1 MKQKKSTIR
10 FLRKAAKTD
19 RRKPGGK
26 SETKSGSSQ
35 RNEKK
40 NKKRVRFSEGTKEDM
55 LVVDESEP
63 STIQREEYETS
74 SSHSKKNVKKTSQS
88 KK

>member
-40 NKKRVRFSEGTKEDM
+40 NKKRVRFSEDEKGDNM
-55 LVVDESEP
+55 LVADDLEP
-63 STIQREEYETS
+63 STIPRDEFE
-74 SSHSKKNVKKTSQS
+74 KKNVKKTSLS

>member
-40 NKKRVRFSEGTKEDM
+40 NKKRVRFSEDEKGDTM
-55 LVVDESEP
+55 LVADDSEP
-63 STIQREEYETS
+63 STISREEFE
-74 SSHSKKNVKKTSQS
+74 KKNVKKTSLS